1 MMTKGIA
8 MKISYVFSFT
18 QLIAIALS
26 ALFLTGCVSTQSQDP
41 EGQDPRSTSQKWQD
55 STIEFEAASWNNK
68 APFKGNVKV
77 TAIAYDGKVVLF
89 GQSNTEDLS
98 QQLEQ
103 KIGEI
108 SNVKRVHNQIRI
120 KPPLALPQQSKDSW
134 ITAKVKT
141 AFADEPLLKGNNI
154 KVITEDGEVFLLGY
168 VSSTK
173 ADLATNIARNVQDVK
188 QVIRAFNLTK

>member
-1 MMTKGIA
+1 MNVSPLTM
-8 MKISYVFSFT
+8 FSRY
-18 QLIAIALS
+18 LALALS
-26 ALFLTGCVSTQSQDP
+26 ALLLVGCVNTQPQDQ

-77 TAIAYDGKVVLF
+77 TTIAYDGKVVLF
-89 GQSNTEDLS
+89 GQATTEDLS
-98 QQLEQ
+98 VQLEQ
-103 KIGEI
+103 KISAI

-120 KPPLALPQQSKDSW
+120 KPPLTLPQQSKDSW

-168 VSSTK
+168 ISPIK
-173 ADLATNIARNVQDVK
+173 ADLATDLARNVQDVT
-188 QVIRAFNLTK
+188 QVIRAFNLTE